1 MMHDGV
7 RDIVVPGSLLMGA
20 GVAAPN
26 LQPEQAAIY
35 HLRADS

>member
-1 MMHDGV
+1 
-7 RDIVVPGSLLMGA
+7 MGA

-35 HLRADS
+35 HLRAAS